1 MQKHLTRKQ
10 NYFLIEFINNGGN
23 KVQAALK
30 AYDTSNYKTASKIA
44 DTNFKNRYVQKRVE
58 KILAK
63 HNISEDTVGEK
74 VAEGL
79 KAQIVAHNELTKK
92 YEQLEFP
99 DHNIRHK
106 YLIIATE
113 LLGLRNR

>member
-10 NYFLIEFINNGGN
+10 NCFLIEFISNGGN

-30 AYDTSNYKTASKIA
+30 VYDTTNYKTASKIA
-44 DTNFKNRYVQKRVE
+44 DTNFKNHYIQKRIE
-58 KILAK
+58 EILAK
-63 HNISEDTVGEK
+63 NNISEDTVGAK

-79 KAQIVAHNELTKK
+79 EAQIVVHNELTRS

-99 DHNIRHK
+99 DHTIRHK
-106 YLIIATE
+106 YLVIATE

>member
-10 NYFLIEFINNGGN
+10 NCFLIEFINNGGN

-30 AYDTSNYKTASKIA
+30 VYDTINYKTASKIA
-44 DTNFKNRYVQKRVE
+44 DSNFKNHYVQERIE
-58 KILAK
+58 GILAK
-63 HNISEDTVGEK
+63 NNINEDTIGEK

-79 KAQIVAHNELTKK
+79 KALIVARNELTKN
-92 YEQLEFP
+92 YEQLEFA
-99 DHNIRHK
+99 DHNIRHR
-106 YLIIATE
+106 YLIIAMD

>member
-10 NYFLIEFINNGGN
+10 NCFLIEFINNGGN

-30 AYDTSNYKTASKIA
+30 AYNTASYKTASKIA
-44 DTNFKNRYVQKRVE
+44 DNNFKNHYIRKRIE
-58 KILAK
+58 EILAK
-63 HNISEDTVGEK
+63 NNISEDTIGAK
-74 VAEGL
+74 ISEGL
-79 KAQIVAHNELTKK
+79 EAQIVVHNELTKN
-92 YEQLEFP
+92 YEQLGFP

-113 LLGLRNR
+113 LLGLRHR

>member
-1 MQKHLTRKQ
+1 MNKLLTRKQ
-10 NYFLIEFINNGGN
+10 NCFLIEFINNGGN

-30 AYDTSNYKTASKIA
+30 VYDTTNYKTASKIA
-44 DTNFKNRYVQKRVE
+44 DNNFKNHYIRKRIE
-58 KILAK
+58 EILAK
-63 HNISEDTVGEK
+63 NNINESTIGEK

-79 KAQIVAHNELTKK
+79 EAQIVARNELTKS
-92 YEQLEFP
+92 YERLEFP
-99 DHNIRHK
+99 DHNIRYK

>member
-1 MQKHLTRKQ
+1 MKKLLTRKQ
-10 NYFLIEFINNGGN
+10 NCFLIEFINNGGN

-30 AYDTSNYKTASKIA
+30 VYNTTNYKTASKIA
-44 DTNFKNRYVQKRVE
+44 DTNFKNRYIQKRVE
-58 KILAK
+58 VILAK
-63 HNISEDTVGEK
+63 NNISEDEVSEK
-74 VAEGL
+74 IAEGFEA
-79 KAQIVAHNELTKK
+79 KIVVRNELTKN

-99 DHNIRHK
+99 DYNIRHK